1 MDQSCVVSC
10 VVTSKRANL
19 SVCVEAAWAQRAC
32 LLLPS
37 LELDGGHPIS
47 REQEDRASLL
57 LPVHRILEQI
67 LRVVAPVPDASDR
80 ATRVEEGVRAAHT
93 EHADAV
99 RVHVY
104 RLVVGCRV
112 ARVVALKD
120 RSTHKR
126 RASVLALGDWH
137 SRARA
142 RTRTRARR
150 HTGFWDGCG
159 FTDRDAVHVHTLGGG
174 GRRRTERWQNPSR

>member
-126 RASVLALGDWH
+126 RGLFWFGGDWH
-137 SRARA
+137 SRA

-150 HTGFWDGCG
+150 HTGFWDGCE
-159 FTDRDAVHVHTLGGG
+159 FTGRDAVHVHTLGGG

>member
-10 VVTSKRANL
+10 VVTSKCAGL
-19 SVCVEAAWAQRAC
+19 LVCVEAAWAQRAC

-57 LPVHRILEQI
+57 LPVNRILEQI
-67 LRVVAPVPDASDR
+67 LRVVAPVPDGSDR

-104 RLVVGCRV
+104 RLVIGCRV

-120 RSTHKR
+120 RSTHKEEVCSGFGGLAFTGTDADKGAATHWLLGWVRVHGQR
-126 RASVLALGDWH
+126 RGA
-137 SRARA
+137 
-142 RTRTRARR
+142 
-150 HTGFWDGCG
+150 C
-159 FTDRDAVHVHTLGGG
+159 VHAG
-174 GRRRTERWQNPSR
+174 GRGTSTHGKMAKPFSLS

>member
-104 RLVVGCRV
+104 RLVVRRKLEKSGFF
-112 ARVVALKD
+112 VVNIM
-120 RSTHKR
+120 RCKR
-126 RASVLALGDWH
+126 
-137 SRARA
+137 
-142 RTRTRARR
+142 
-150 HTGFWDGCG
+150 
-159 FTDRDAVHVHTLGGG
+159 
-174 GRRRTERWQNPSR
+174 